1 MSDGRRKFALRG
13 KDSNDPQMG
22 KGEMISVCTKDKSI
36 RYVAPSVYSL
46 PNEDYF
52 RIRRNLKVKNL
63 IQTVDKEVSSYVPKS
78 TKIDHKFPTS
88 VRRVIASLVPQLRR
102 LPKNYFNSKEVT
114 VLLQMYYTITEH
126 RVRHMTKRELDEFLK
141 DTLGITDP
149 HVLKGLT
156 RMAVQLF
163 DSKFSIEQS
172 GIPPINFILML
183 SVYLRG
189 SLVERAEMAFKIMDI
204 DQDGILRKNYEFVK
218 LLRGSIAVNIAT
230 IHPGI
235 DPYQPIRDS
244 IQYLENIFE
253 FNSDGVDMK
262 RFKEVA
268 LQQPWIIDCLLP
280 ITCQDVNKLVLH
292 QSFFA

>member
-163 DSKFSIEQS
+163 DSKFSTQHFD
-172 GIPPINFILML
+172 IPSINFILTF
-183 SVYLRG
+183 SATLRG
-189 SLVERAEMAFKIMDI
+189 TPIVRSELAFKTMDI
-204 DQDGILRKNYEFVK
+204 DRDGIGWGLVA
-218 LLRGSIAVNIAT
+218 INIAAT
-230 IHPGI
+230 YLVI
-235 DPYQPIRDS
+235 DPYQRIRDS
-244 IQYLENIFE
+244 IQYLENILDFG
-253 FNSDGVDMK
+253 SD
-262 RFKEVA
+262 EV
-268 LQQPWIIDCLLP
+268 QI
-280 ITCQDVNKLVLH
+280 
-292 QSFFA
+292 